1 MIRSNPNYVKTA
13 EEYEKSTMSTS
24 STRYEPTDKNL
35 DNLARFGLGNSN
47 RRTPQW
53 KSTLRIH
60 IRDKDHFDM
69 QSTDPQ
75 NDIKGTGNCELWNR
89 QVNLSTIPPPKQE
102 TTRDSEQYDTPS
114 QPPQAEDWLTKFTK
128 SKIQTLR
135 EVTCDA
141 CFRSSLQ
148 PS

>member
-53 KSTLRIH
+53 KSMLGNH
-60 IRDKDHFDM
+60 IREKVHFNM
-69 QSTDPQ
+69 QPNDPQ
-75 NDIKGTGNCELWNR
+75 NTIKGTVNCELWNR
-89 QVNLSTIPPPKQE
+89 QVDLITTSC
-102 TTRDSEQYDTPS
+102 TRDNT
-114 QPPQAEDWLTKFTK
+114 
-128 SKIQTLR
+128 
-135 EVTCDA
+135 
-141 CFRSSLQ
+141 
-148 PS
+148 